1 MKAVTKRFVFFFL
14 SQRKLSERKM
24 SRLSGKESAEKKIV
38 GKKFLSR
45 FRLQILKIALDV
57 EK

>member
-1 MKAVTKRFVFFFL
+1 
-14 SQRKLSERKM
+14 M

-57 EK
+57 EKWRFFKMHTWYLFRR